1 MKMSMHSGL
10 QAIYGSECANLQ
22 PVAFDYVPARH
33 RTAPAGRCI
42 QRHTKTDLF
51 CHLL

>member
-22 PVAFDYVPARH
+22 PVAFDYVPARR
-33 RTAPAGRCI
+33 RTARKG
-42 QRHTKTDLF
+42 
-51 CHLL
+51 LLARLMKR

>member
-22 PVAFDYVPARH
+22 PVAFDYVPAHR
-33 RTAPAGRCI
+33 RTARKG
-42 QRHTKTDLF
+42 
-51 CHLL
+51 LLARLMKH